1 MPLDHERID
10 RSTCTAAAAVQRM
23 TATAVA
29 KNWNDMTHFV
39 TVGLFI
45 GRDPPESPIAVTD
58 HPPRGINETLS

>member
-29 KNWNDMTHFV
+29 KNGNEMTHPV
-39 TVGLFI
+39 TIGLFI
-45 GRDPPESPIAVTD
+45 GHNPLESLIAMTD
-58 HPPRGINETLS
+58 HLPRGINETLS